1 MRTLKLHQ
9 VLPEQ
14 KKKKKQG
21 KRERKK
27 TKFWP
32 LKPQV
37 QNVMSRNKTIM
48 GENGFV
54 GHFYWIGDDLNQVQN
69 SNLLFEGQVWGKKM
83 QHHRAR
89 VIHQNPLSWPAQLGV
104 CKRSVKKTSHLDH
117 LHITVSDQNKSF
129 LLTVGNVKKVTYM
142 CKQLYDDVFPL
153 SGVCNV
159 YVLLVSAGWL
169 WELTGTLSSWP
180 TW

>member
-69 SNLLFEGQVWGKKM
+69 SNLLFEGQVWGEKDATPQGTGDPSKSAFLTCPARCLQEKREENITFRPFAHHCEQSKQIFLVDCGKCKKSNIHV
-83 QHHRAR
+83 QA
-89 VIHQNPLSWPAQLGV
+89 VIWW
-104 CKRSVKKTSHLDH
+104 R
-117 LHITVSDQNKSF
+117 
-129 LLTVGNVKKVTYM
+129 
-142 CKQLYDDVFPL
+142 FPL
-153 SGVCNV
+153 VGCV
-159 YVLLVSAGWL
+159 
-169 WELTGTLSSWP
+169 
-180 TW
+180 